1 MISLIIRD
9 NIQASITKIKTMPKQ
24 KVQKRLFTIGRRAI
38 NVRTLLAVVALTVLV
53 GGALATHVRSAHADK
68 YDEQIKALSA
78 DSAAKAGVLNGLEN
92 QAGSYQAAISQ
103 YQTQI
108 DAIQSQINA
117 NQAQQASLQ
126 DQITE
131 KQNEVTQQKAYLGE
145 DIRTMYVDGQLST
158 IEELA
163 TSKNLS
169 DYVDKEEYRTSVQNK
184 IDATIK
190 QIAALQEQLQKQKTQ
205 LDQLVASE
213 KAQNAQLASAQ
224 GQQQQLLAY
233 NQDQQNSYNQQI
245 SANSSKIS
253 SLRQQQIA
261 ANARFIGNIPGG
273 GTPCGGGYPS
283 VWCNAPQDS
292 VIDSWGMYN
301 RECVSYTA
309 FRVAASGRYMPYWG
323 GRGNANQWP
332 GDAQAA
338 GIPMSYGG
346 GAQPGDVA
354 ISTAGAFGHAMYVE
368 SVNGDGSVNV
378 SQYNASLNGLYSTRS
393 NLSPSGLYFI
403 HF

>member
-1 MISLIIRD
+1 M
-9 NIQASITKIKTMPKQ
+9 SITKIKTMPKQ
-24 KVQKRLFTIGRRAI
+24 KYQKSLFTIGRRI
-38 NVRTLLAVVALTVLV
+38 ISVRTVLAVVALTALV
-53 GGALATHVRSAHADK
+53 GGAAITHADK

-92 QAGSYQAAISQ
+92 QAGSYQAAIGQ

-108 DAIQSQINA
+108 DALQTQINA

-126 DQITE
+126 QQIVE
-131 KQNEVTQQKAYLGE
+131 KQNEVTQQKGYLSE
-145 DIRTMYVDGQLST
+145 DIRNMYVDGQLST

-205 LDQLVASE
+205 LDQLVDSE

-224 GQQQQLLAY
+224 GQQQQLLSY
-233 NQDQQNSYNQQI
+233 NQGQQDAYNQQI
-245 SANSSKIS
+245 SANSSKIA
-253 SLRQQQIA
+253 SLRQQQLA
-261 ANARFIGNIPGG
+261 ANARFIGSIPGG

-283 VWCNAPQDS
+283 AWCNAPQDS
-292 VIDSWGMYN
+292 IIDSWGMYN
-301 RECVSYTA
+301 RECISYTA

-332 GDAQAA
+332 GDARSA
-338 GIPMSYGG
+338 GIPMDYGG
-346 GAQPGDVA
+346 GARVGDVA

-368 SVNGDGSVNV
+368 GVNGNGTVFV
-378 SQYNASLNGLYSTRS
+378 SQYNAALNGLYSTNTVS
-393 NLSPSGLYFI
+393 ESGLYFI